1 MKSEFKLCN
10 VIGSFYR
17 NGNVIFTAKNELFS
31 PVGNRVTLFDL
42 EGNTSVTFPFEN
54 SRNIGCIALSPT
66 STLLLSVD
74 EDGRGILLNVVK
86 RVVLYHFNFGNK
98 VEDVKFS
105 PCGKYFG
112 VAIGNHVEVWRSPKL
127 GDDLEFSPFVRH
139 RVYTG
144 HHDTIKTITWS
155 SDSRFFLTASKDIT
169 ARLYSLDPM
178 ENFTP
183 MTFAGHREAL
193 VDAFFYSTEKMIYT
207 ASKDGALFYWEKLS
221 PSEEIGSMKDQ
232 DLNKDFKYKWNI
244 KNKHYFNQNNAK
256 MTCIAFHHKSNL
268 LVAGFTSGIFGLYEL
283 PEFNMIHTLSIS
295 QNAIDFISI
304 NKTGEWIAFCG
315 RKLGQLLVWEWQSES
330 YVLKQQGHFDIIT
343 DVVYTP
349 DSQSIVTCSDDGK
362 IKLWDIRSGFCLVT
376 FAEHKSTVT
385 GLDFS
390 KFGNVLFSS
399 SLDGSVRAWDL
410 TRYRNFRIFVAPT
423 RIEFSCL
430 AVEPS
435 GEIVSAGSHA
445 SFDIYI
451 WSVQTGQLV
460 DRLSGHEGPVSSLSF
475 SNTGEIL
482 ASGSWDKTV
491 RLWEIF
497 TSRQSV
503 ELLQLQ
509 SDVLAVAFRPDG
521 KYICV
526 STLDGQLTFWDVDK
540 GNQVNI
546 IDGKKDISGG
556 RNIGDQFSSA
566 NSFRNKSFKCI
577 CYSPDGHIVV
587 AGGNSKYICIY
598 DIESSVLIKK
608 IQTSKNL
615 SLDGTQE
622 FLNSKNFTE
631 AGPLEL
637 IDIHDDDDDDFQ
649 DKADYSLPGA
659 TKSDLSARKFR
670 PEIRTRALGFSPN
683 GRSFAAATTEG
694 TLIYSLDDLHLFDP
708 YYLDIE
714 ITPQTIRTVL
724 LKKDYLKAM
733 IMAFRLNEQYII
745 HEVYESIPFNNIEL
759 ISRELPVIYLDK
771 LLKFISIITESSP
784 HIEFHLFWIEALFTH
799 HGKYIK
805 SRNQDFIKEIRAIQ
819 KYLIYIQHDIIKISD
834 ENKYFVEYILN
845 RKNINYQTTSLPKK
859 SDEIHMKDVFNDI
872 QSTTNH
878 INNEK

>member
-10 VIGSFYR
+10 VLGSFYR
-17 NGNVIFTAKNELFS
+17 NGNLIFTSKNELFS
-31 PVGNRVTLFDL
+31 PIGNRVTLFDL
-42 EGNTSVTFPFEN
+42 EGNTSVTLPFEN
-54 SRNIGCIALSPT
+54 SKNIRCIALSPAC
-66 STLLLSVD
+66 TLLLSVD
-74 EDGRGILLNVVK
+74 EDGRAILLNVIK
-86 RVVLYHFNFGNK
+86 RVVLYHFNFGSI

-105 PCGKYFG
+105 PCGKYFA
-112 VAIGNHVEVWRSPKL
+112 VAIGYHVEVWKSPKL
-127 GDDLEFSPFVRH
+127 SDELEFSPFVKH

-193 VDAFFYSTEKMIYT
+193 VGAFFYSTEKMIYT
-207 ASKDGALFYWEKLS
+207 ASKDGALFYWKESL
-221 PSEEIGSMKDQ
+221 PSEEIGSMKNQ
-232 DLNKDFKYKWNI
+232 DLNKDFKYKWTI
-244 KNKHYFNQNNAK
+244 MNKHYFNQNNAK

-304 NKTGEWIAFCG
+304 NGTGEWIAFG
-315 RKLGQLLVWEWQSES
+315 GGKLGQLLVWEWQSES
-330 YVLKQQGHFDIIT
+330 YVFKQQGHFDMIT
-343 DVVYTP
+343 GVVYTP
-349 DSQSIVTCSDDGK
+349 DSQNIVTCSDDGK
-362 IKLWDIRSGFCLVT
+362 IKLWDIRSGFSLVT
-376 FAEHKSTVT
+376 FSEHTSTVT
-385 GLDFS
+385 GLGFS
-390 KFGNVLFSS
+390 KSGNVLFSS

-410 TRYRNFRIFVAPT
+410 TRYRNFRIFVAPI

-435 GEIVSAGSHA
+435 GEIVSAGSLT
-445 SFDIYI
+445 SFDIFI

-509 SDVLAVAFRPDG
+509 SDVLAVTFRPDG

-556 RNIGDQFSSA
+556 RNIGDQFSAA
-566 NSFRNKSFKCI
+566 NSFRNKSFKCV
-577 CYSPDGHIVV
+577 CYSPDGYIVV

-608 IQTSKNL
+608 IQISKNL

-622 FLNSKNFTE
+622 ILNSKNFTE

-637 IDIHDDDDDDFQ
+637 IDDHDDQDDLQ
-649 DKADYSLPGA
+649 DKADNLLPGA
-659 TKSDLSARKFR
+659 TKSDLSIRKLR
-670 PEIRTRALGFSPN
+670 PEIRTHALGFSPN

-694 TLIYSLDDLHLFDP
+694 LLIYSLDDLHLFDP

-724 LKKDYLKAM
+724 LKEDYLKAF

-759 ISRELPVIYLDK
+759 ISRELPLVYLDR

-784 HIEFHLFWIEALFTH
+784 HIEFHLFWIEALFTY

-845 RKNINYQTTSLPKK
+845 RKKINYQTTSLVKK
-859 SDEIHMKDVFNDI
+859 SDEIHMKDVFDDTH
-872 QSTTNH
+872 SRTNH